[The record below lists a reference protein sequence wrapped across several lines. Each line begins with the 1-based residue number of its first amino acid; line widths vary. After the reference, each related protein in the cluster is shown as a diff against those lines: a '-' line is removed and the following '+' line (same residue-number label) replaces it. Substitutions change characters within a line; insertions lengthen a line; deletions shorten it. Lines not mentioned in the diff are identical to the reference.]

1 MKLGTLINQ
10 SKDGDLVVVSRD
22 NKKATKV
29 ENIATTLQQAL
40 ENWGE
45 CSPKLEEVYP
55 ALNEG
60 SLSSSFEVDEESF
73 HSPLPRAYQ
82 WLDGSAYIRHI
93 VLVRK
98 ARGAEPPQN
107 LKTTP
112 LMYQGGSDTFLSPRE
127 DIPHVASAHGLDFEG
142 EVAIITGDV
151 PMGTKAKDAEQY
163 IKLIILV
170 NDVSLR
176 GLIPGELAMGF
187 GFMQSKPSSAFSP
200 FAVSPQELGDAWKD
214 GRVHL
219 PLLSEY
225 NSEWFGNPESG
236 DMHFSFHQLIEHA
249 ARTRN
254 LSAGTIIGSG
264 TVSNDDES
272 KGSSCLAEKRMLE
285 KINDGEIKTPF
296 MKPGDT
302 IKIEMK
308 NQEGNSIFG
317 TIFQK
322 VVQSEV
328 TES

>member
-1 MKLGTLINQ
+1 MKLGTLINN
-10 SKDGDLVVVSRD
+10 SKDGSLVVVSKD

-29 ENIATTLQQAL
+29 ENIAHTLQEAL
-40 ENWGE
+40 ENWDE
-45 CSPKLEEVYP
+45 CFPKLQEVYQ

-60 SLSSSFEVDEESF
+60 SLSSSFDVNEEDF

-93 VLVRK
+93 ILVRK

-112 LMYQGGSDTFLSPRE
+112 LMYQGGSDDFLAPRE
-127 DIPHVASAHGLDFEG
+127 NIPHLASAHGLDFEG
-142 EVAIITGDV
+142 EVAVITGDV
-151 PMGTKAKDAEQY
+151 PMGTKAKDAEKY
-163 IKLIILV
+163 IKLIILA

-200 FAVSPQELGDAWKD
+200 FAVTPKELGNAWRE

-225 NSEWFGNPESG
+225 NNEWFGNPDSG
-236 DMHFSFHQLIEHA
+236 AMHFSFHQLIEHA

-285 KINDGEIKTPF
+285 KINEGEIKTPF

-302 IKIEMK
+302 IKIEM
-308 NQEGNSIFG
+308 NDQEGHSIFG